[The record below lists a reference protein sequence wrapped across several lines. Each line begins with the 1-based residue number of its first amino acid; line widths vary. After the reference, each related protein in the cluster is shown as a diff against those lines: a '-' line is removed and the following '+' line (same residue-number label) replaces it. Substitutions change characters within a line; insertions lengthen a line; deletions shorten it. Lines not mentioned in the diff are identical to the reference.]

1 MDERRPP
8 TADFKFKFRCLPD
21 EELNEQRERPPLP
34 SLPLSSPFFLF
45 AAINHLFYCCFST
58 FPPHFS
64 LFLSLYST
72 SYPEAISLLTKL
84 LQAKHTN
91 SLLASTQKLLQH
103 RLPLGSYLLKPVQR
117 ILKYHLLLDV
127 SYPVE

>member
-1 MDERRPP
+1 M
-8 TADFKFKFRCLPD
+8 FICMYLYLYIFL
-21 EELNEQRERPPLP
+21 L
-34 SLPLSSPFFLF
+34 LS
-45 AAINHLFYCCFST
+45 H
-58 FPPHFS
+58 
-64 LFLSLYST
+64 ST

-127 SYPVE
+127 SRARDGSSP